1 MLTLGSVVL
10 RVAFLDVQQRF
21 WSRALDYVE
30 RTPHDDDF
38 VVLEPRDGPGS
49 NLSLDARPSHRTIPP
64 RFHLDLYASDAA
76 HEVARLVTLGAIVV
90 PWEEPHPAADYTVM
104 EDPEGNRFCVVDA
117 SGMYGGD

>member
-10 RVAFLDVQQRF
+10 RVTFLDVQQRF
-21 WSRALDYVE
+21 WSRALDYVP

-38 VVLEPRDGPGS
+38 VVLEPRFGSGS

-64 RFHLDLYASDAA
+64 RLHLDLYAADAA
-76 HEVARLVTLGAIVV
+76 AEVERLVGLGAIVV
-90 PWEEPHPAADYTVM
+90 PWDAPHPEVDYVVM

-117 SGMYGGD
+117 SGEIAEW